1 MSPQFPILGLHSV
14 HCHVHRLTLTSRY
27 LYIYIYA
34 WVQRQRR
41 IEAVN
46 GAWAMIGLT
55 AGLVTEAQTG
65 DSIPAQV
72 SLINLYIYIYII
84 KLEVFFIHGWKLRII
99 LQLAGYWSAIASQF
113 WQWWG
118 MASAA
123 NHNQKHKY
131 MVPTPLPC
139 KHFRWLRKGEGR
151 VSFPLSGYLGVGG
164 PGLFEFPHFNWGQ
177 L

>member
-72 SLINLYIYIYII
+72 SLINLYIYI
-84 KLEVFFIHGWKLRII
+84 
-99 LQLAGYWSAIASQF
+99 
-113 WQWWG
+113 
-118 MASAA
+118 
-123 NHNQKHKY
+123 
-131 MVPTPLPC
+131 
-139 KHFRWLRKGEGR
+139 
-151 VSFPLSGYLGVGG
+151 
-164 PGLFEFPHFNWGQ
+164 
-177 L
+177 